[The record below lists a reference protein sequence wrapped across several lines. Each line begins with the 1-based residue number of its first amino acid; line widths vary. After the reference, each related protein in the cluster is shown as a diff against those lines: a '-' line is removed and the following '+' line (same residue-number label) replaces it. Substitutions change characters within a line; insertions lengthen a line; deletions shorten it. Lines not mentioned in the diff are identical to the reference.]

1 MLHAKVM
8 KQQIQIVSPGLTRLG
23 LEPTKLEPTKLAT
36 SMLTITQLMWSI
48 HVLMKLCIY
57 FYSEFP
63 EKVLSILQFI
73 NEVNYIYIFTV
84 DFQRR
89 F

>member
-1 MLHAKVM
+1 MYIFWQWISREGSKY
-8 KQQIQIVSPGLTRLG
+8 
-23 LEPTKLEPTKLAT
+23 
-36 SMLTITQLMWSI
+36 ITVYKWSI
-48 HVLMKLCIY
+48 LCIY
-57 FYSEFP
+57 FDSGFP

-73 NEVNYIYIFTV
+73 NEVNYVYIFTV

>member
-1 MLHAKVM
+1 MLGRETTKLETSM
-8 KQQIQIVSPGLTRLG
+8 LG
-23 LEPTKLEPTKLAT
+23 LEPTKLEA

-57 FYSEFP
+57 FYSGFP

-73 NEVNYIYIFTV
+73 NEVHTFYRQ
-84 DFQRR
+84 QRSLLKPVMVHCR
-89 F
+89 SV

>member
-1 MLHAKVM
+1 MLGREPTKLETSM
-8 KQQIQIVSPGLTRLG
+8 LG
-23 LEPTKLEPTKLAT
+23 LEPTKLEA

-48 HVLMKLCIY
+48 YVLMKLCIY
-57 FYSEFP
+57 FYSGFL

-73 NEVNYIYIFTV
+73 NEVNYVYIFTV
-84 DFQRR
+84 DFQRK